1 MERNRSKRKV
11 SRIMAGMLTML
22 LCMTSSL
29 SVWAGTSGTQATP
42 EEAEFTKTL
51 QYADGVGLTAP
62 NVTFTFTFDEVSL
75 DGATTPAVVGTM
87 PAIGP
92 ETLSFSSADT
102 VTISGGMNQ
111 ITKTSGDVL
120 SGLTWPGTGVYEYE
134 VTETAGGFTPA
145 VTAETMNYSQAVY
158 TLYVVVSYDSATS
171 SYFVEQAYTNQTVDN
186 TGGTGSGKGGANTAD
201 GDYNFLFTNTYTKQ
215 GGTTAGTDA
224 LTITKTTTGTG
235 SDQSKQFTYTLTA
248 DDSVT
253 GVAPAAYTGT
263 ITRAGGGTSTVSLTA
278 DGSTAATFALADG
291 DEIVFNTLPAGTTFE
306 VEETGAAS
314 YIATYSGTTAAGAIS
329 SGTGTVG
336 AALSTGTQTIGT
348 TDNEVN
354 FTNTYDSSL
363 IPTGVLSD
371 IAPFLVLTAAA
382 VLAFAVFAATNRR
395 KASR

>member
-42 EEAEFTKTL
+42 EEADFTKTL
-51 QYADGVGLTAP
+51 QYADGVGLTTP
-62 NVTFTFTFDEVSL
+62 TVTFTFDFTEVSL
-75 DGATTPAVVGTM
+75 DGVTTPGVVGTM

-92 ETLSFSSADT
+92 ETLSFSSADA
-102 VTISGGMNQ
+102 VTTSGGMNQ

-134 VTETAGGFTPA
+134 VTETASGFTA
-145 VTAETMNYSQAVY
+145 VTGETMNYSQAVY
-158 TLYVVVSYDSATS
+158 TLHVVVSYDPATS

-186 TGGTGSGKGGANTAD
+186 TGGTGGGKGGANTVD

-248 DDSVT
+248 NDSVT
-253 GVAPAAYTGT
+253 GAAPAAYTGT
-263 ITRAGGGTSTVSLTA
+263 ITRSDSTTSTASLTA
-278 DGSTAATFALADG
+278 DGTTATTFTLADG
-291 DEIVFNTLPAGTTFE
+291 DEIVFNTLPAGTTFS

-314 YIATYSGTTAAGAIS
+314 YIPSY
-329 SGTGTVG
+329 TGTVG
-336 AALSTGTQTIGT
+336 NSAAISATGTVATDLSTGTQTIGT
-348 TDNEVN
+348 INNEVN

-363 IPTGVLSD
+363 IPTGVLSN
-371 IAPFLVLTAAA
+371 IAPFLALIAAA
-382 VLAFAVFAATNRR
+382 IAAFAVFAAANRQ
-395 KASR
+395 KASH

>member
-11 SRIMAGMLTML
+11 SRIMAGMLTTL
-22 LCMTSSL
+22 LCMTTSL
-29 SVWAGTSGTQATP
+29 SVWAGVGGTQAAP

-51 QYADGVGLTAP
+51 QYANVTGLTTP
-62 NVTFTFTFDEVSL
+62 NVTFTFTFDEISL
-75 DGATTPAVVGTM
+75 DGVTTPAVVGTM

-92 ETLSFSSADT
+92 ETLSFSSADA
-102 VTISGGMNQ
+102 VTTSGGMNQ

-134 VTETAGGFTPA
+134 VTETASGFTA
-145 VTAETMNYSQAVY
+145 VTGETMNYSQAVY
-158 TLYVVVSYDSATS
+158 TLHVVVSYDPATS

-186 TGGTGSGKGGANTAD
+186 TGGTGGGKGGANTVD

-224 LTITKTTTGTG
+224 LTVTKTTTGTG

-253 GVAPAAYTGT
+253 GVAPATYTGT

-278 DGSTAATFALADG
+278 DGTTAATFTLADG

-314 YIATYSGTTAAGAIS
+314 YIATYSGTTASGAIS

-371 IAPFLVLTAAA
+371 IAPFLALTAAA

-395 KASR
+395 KVSR

>member
-1 MERNRSKRKV
+1 
-11 SRIMAGMLTML
+11 MAGMLAMV
-22 LCMTSSL
+22 LCLATSL
-29 SVWAGTSGTQATP
+29 TVLAGTGGTQTVPQKAQ
-42 EEAEFTKTL
+42 FSKTL
-51 QYADGVGLTAP
+51 QYADGVGLTTP
-62 NVTFTFTFDEVSL
+62 NVTFTFNFTKVSL
-75 DGATTPAVVGTM
+75 DGLSTPADLATM
-87 PAIGP
+87 PTIGP
-92 ETLSFSSADT
+92 ETLSFSNTDT
-102 VTISGGMNQ
+102 PTVVGSMNR
-111 ITKTSGDVL
+111 ITKTSNDVAAQ
-120 SGLTWPGTGVYEYE
+120 TWTATGVYEYQ
-134 VTETAGGFTPA
+134 VTETASGFTPA
-145 VTAETMNYSQAVY
+145 VTAEAMNYSQAVY
-158 TLYVVVSYDSATS
+158 TLYVVVSYDAATS
-171 SYFVEQAYTNQTVDN
+171 SYYVEQTYTDQTTNN
-186 TGGTGSGKGGANTAD
+186 TGGTGGGKGGANTVD

-278 DGSTAATFALADG
+278 DGTTAATFTLADG

-314 YIATYSGTTAAGAIS
+314 YIATYSGTTASGAIS

-371 IAPFLVLTAAA
+371 IAPFLALTAAA

-395 KASR
+395 KVSR